1 MSKEKVS
8 KPGKKDLRKEVSH
21 QLEISLGK
29 LKEQLGE
36 KKFNSRLKK
45 AVKILTENMDAPKKE
60 KHQKGKSVIKVSSDI
75 LIPKPP
81 QKSVKV
87 IAADTA
93 PKAAA
98 PKAPAKKTIKAKPE
112 SKVKK

>member
-8 KPGKKDLRKEVSH
+8 KHGIKDLRKEVAH

-45 AVKILTENMDAPKKE
+45 AVKVFTEDIDTPKKE
-60 KHQKGKSVIKVSSDI
+60 KPKQGKSILKVSSDV
-75 LIPKPP
+75 LTAKVPK
-81 QKSVKV
+81 KSVKV
-87 IAADTA
+87 APADTP
-93 PKAAA
+93 PKAAR
-98 PKAPAKKTIKAKPE
+98 KVKPE
-112 SKVKK
+112 NKLKK

>member
-8 KPGKKDLRKEVSH
+8 KPSKKDLRKEVSH

-45 AVKILTENMDAPKKE
+45 AVKILTEDMDTPKKE
-60 KHQKGKSVIKVSSDI
+60 KPQKGKSILKVSSDI
-75 LIPKPP
+75 QIPKVP
-81 QKSVKV
+81 QKSAKV
-87 IAADTA
+87 TAADTA

-98 PKAPAKKTIKAKPE
+98 KKVKTA

>member
-45 AVKILTENMDAPKKE
+45 AVKILTEDMDTPKKE
-60 KHQKGKSVIKVSSDI
+60 KAQKGKSVLKVSSDI
-75 LIPKPP
+75 KIPKAP
-81 QKSVKV
+81 QKSAKA

-93 PKAAA
+93 PKAATT
-98 PKAPAKKTIKAKPE
+98 KAAGKKVKTE